1 MSLFPEM
8 LINELLINVVF
19 KTPIKKALNQTQMAL
34 IYYQTKIFY
43 KSVCKPITQTFVT
56 VPIYVYYIWM
66 GETLSNM
73 SADAIIDFKDT

>member
-1 MSLFPEM
+1 M

-43 KSVCKPITQTFVT
+43 QSVCKPIVQTFVT
-56 VPIYVYYIWM
+56 VPMYV
-66 GETLSNM
+66 
-73 SADAIIDFKDT
+73 F